1 MQKPS
6 ISGELEVV
14 YTMDSESRMA
24 DVNDD
29 SRVTVFNNSEMVPL
43 DIAPDDHHMPQVI
56 EPLIEVKPEF
66 LHDVKQQ
73 PPDEYDAA
81 CLHHC
86 VKVCV

>member
-1 MQKPS
+1 MQKPR